1 MHWMLTDAGAS
12 RQPRRRSASPVI
24 QMAERPTLEPPP
36 GPLAEDPHIAQAV
49 EDLDV
54 VMIRLAGLTRE
65 AREALDRLEA
75 RRGEPV
81 LERGVY
87 VGTQLVGYG
96 LAIYAFLFDQLENPA
111 LLVAALGLI
120 FFKRI
125 VGGRPWRV

>member
-1 MHWMLTDAGAS
+1 MEVRPMPT
-12 RQPRRRSASPVI
+12 
-24 QMAERPTLEPPP
+24 AERPTLENPT

-65 AREALDRLEA
+65 AREVMDRLEA
-75 RRGEPV
+75 RRREPV
-81 LERGVY
+81 LERSAYAGAQ
-87 VGTQLVGYG
+87 TVGYG
-96 LAIYAFLFDQLENPA
+96 LAVYALVFDQLENPA

-125 VGGRPWRV
+125 VGSRPWRV

>member
-1 MHWMLTDAGAS
+1 MRALPRQSSRAS
-12 RQPRRRSASPVI
+12 VSAVT
-24 QMAERPTLEPPP
+24 QMAERPTLENPP
-36 GPLAEDPHIAQAV
+36 GPLTEDPHIAQAV

-65 AREALDRLEA
+65 AREVIDRLEA
-75 RRGEPV
+75 RRGESV
-81 LERGVY
+81 LERSAYAGA
-87 VGTQLVGYG
+87 QLVGYG
-96 LAIYAFLFDQLENPA
+96 LAVYALVFDQLQNTA

>member
-1 MHWMLTDAGAS
+1 
-12 RQPRRRSASPVI
+12 
-24 QMAERPTLEPPP
+24 MAERPTLENPP
-36 GPLAEDPHIAQAV
+36 GPLAEDPHVAQAV

-65 AREALDRLEA
+65 AREVIDRLEA
-75 RRGEPV
+75 RRRESV
-81 LERGVY
+81 LERSAYAGA
-87 VGTQLVGYG
+87 QLVGYG
-96 LAIYAFLFDQLENPA
+96 LAAYALMFDQLQNTA

>member
-1 MHWMLTDAGAS
+1 
-12 RQPRRRSASPVI
+12 
-24 QMAERPTLEPPP
+24 MAEPPTLDNPP
-36 GPLAEDPHIAQAV
+36 GPLADDPHLAQAV

-65 AREALDRLEA
+65 AREVIDRLEA
-75 RRGEPV
+75 GRGESL
-81 LERGVY
+81 LERSAYAGA
-87 VGTQLVGYG
+87 QLVGYG
-96 LAIYAFLFDQLENPA
+96 LAVYALGFDQLQNPA

>member
-12 RQPRRRSASPVI
+12 RQPCRRSGSPVI
-24 QMAERPTLEPPP
+24 QMAARPTLENPPR
-36 GPLAEDPHIAQAV
+36 PLAEDPHIAQAV

-65 AREALDRLEA
+65 AREVIDRLES
-75 RRGEPV
+75 RRRESV
-81 LERGVY
+81 LERSAYAGA
-87 VGTQLVGYG
+87 QLVGYG
-96 LAIYAFLFDQLENPA
+96 LAVYALMFDRLQNTA

-125 VGGRPWRV
+125 VEGRPWRV